1 MPNGVDLTH
10 DEEVMIEVLLDCRKV
25 QEHIWRELSE
35 ALRPYRPEVWE
46 RVFQKR
52 VDKIKQIRASG
63 PMSTVELRKRLL
75 QQATLSINAIAVLD
89 KFGIE
94 K

>member
-1 MPNGVDLTH
+1 MNLTQ
-10 DEEVMIEVLLDCRKV
+10 DERVMIEVLLDCRKV
-25 QEHIWRELSE
+25 QEHIWGELSE

-52 VDKIKQIRASG
+52 VDKIKQIRAEG
-63 PMSTVELRKRLL
+63 TMSKIELRKRLL

-89 KFGIE
+89 KFGFD